1 MSQSTE
7 TTSSPIVG
15 IDFGTTKTMV
25 AVYDLG
31 RNHARTQRL
40 GRGRD
45 ELPTAMFTTAS
56 GEVLFGDE
64 AEDEGESDQVNLMR
78 RFKMKLGH
86 PGPAIVGRRK
96 ATAEELVADFLR
108 YLKMRLESEVLHE
121 QVQRAVLTV
130 PAMFGPAQRKSL
142 MNAAKTAGFLDVT
155 LLDEPTAAGLAY
167 CDHNPVGKDLRFLV
181 VDWGGGTFDVAL
193 LERSADRGT
202 KIIREFV
209 AGLGDI
215 GGEALD
221 DDLWGHVSQSLVE
234 AGYERLDR
242 QDRNM
247 WGRYRREIL
256 RSKERLSNIDAV
268 KVNFLLN
275 GGNPVRIDFQ
285 RSVLED
291 AISANVVKGANF
303 VAELLDRCRAVGQ
316 MPDFVL
322 LAGGTSRIPMIQ
334 RVFEERLQ
342 IECRKW
348 SEGREAIALGAAL
361 HARDL
366 WQPKE
371 PPNESKEKT
380 AHNGKMEA
388 MSIYRGLLEAA
399 WADGMIS
406 QEEKVFLGKRRKEL
420 ELTIE
425 ESQALQTQILGG
437 KIDEVCGS
445 LQDPQKDT
453 NKKTAEPITYAGGCT
468 NLSLESPAAAEIGL
482 TIESI
487 SGAEV
492 SGILEVHTPLSGG
505 SRFKGQIKDNIIS
518 FVTKDDEAE
527 ITWQGHFSEDKITD
541 GEYSV
546 KIKDPKIRAVMGEKQ
561 EGIWN
566 CSRLNGDSTV
576 STPLKMSLEKS
587 DIGTQILAAVP
598 TDQLQGEELIMKT
611 HYPVTY
617 ILRIENTSSLTI
629 RNARI
634 NLSSEEGNKYSVHV
648 PEIKSGKKNALLLTP
663 IDLDGWT
670 LTMGDTIVVDAN
682 GQNRCILKVTEAA
695 CNAIDNKKALAREIP
710 CVVTLRPA
718 TFSKN
723 FVLKVFNITNKKL
736 NVIEIT
742 SQSSLDGQ
750 ITAHKPTVEIVQGD
764 EAEMGW
770 LEIGSNPKHGDRIL
784 IKFNHYEPVDVIV
797 LGGEAG
803 SKGAAWAVLGGLG
816 ALAAALAGG

>member
-1 MSQSTE
+1 MSQSTK

-215 GGEALD
+215 GGETLD
-221 DDLWGHVSQSLVE
+221 DDLWGHVSQSLVD

-247 WGRYRREIL
+247 WGRYRREIS
-256 RSKERLSNIDAV
+256 RSKERLSNIDSV

-371 PPNESKEKT
+371 SPNESKEKT

-406 QEEKVFLGKRRKEL
+406 QEEWVFLGKRRKEL
-420 ELTIE
+420 GLSIE
-425 ESQALQTQILGG
+425 ESEIIQRQVLGALIRDIAENETTSSTNYSARKFNCPNRQCGKEMVLTPVEYASKTYACPYCKKSGFISRQQTANVAQTEHYAADGQQVMGQSGSGLEEGYYDVVLADSG
-437 KIDEVCGS
+437 RNKIAVIKALCEVIPAVGLARARNIVESTPYKIADDASSQSSEEIKRHLEEAGASVRLFRKLSIQSSEMEVASNANVSCHELSVDAMKLPTPVDSSSREVSTRVSSGS
-445 LQDPQKDT
+445 LIHRDKVLKLIGRFTSGTPDDSTYVWPKLPPQKIK
-453 NKKTAEPITYAGGCT
+453 NAIASYAKV
-468 NLSLESPAAAEIGL
+468 NSSEIL
-482 TIESI
+482 
-487 SGAEV
+487 
-492 SGILEVHTPLSGG
+492 LLH
-505 SRFKGQIKDNIIS
+505 
-518 FVTKDDEAE
+518 
-527 ITWQGHFSEDKITD
+527 
-541 GEYSV
+541 
-546 KIKDPKIRAVMGEKQ
+546 
-561 EGIWN
+561 
-566 CSRLNGDSTV
+566 DSTV
-576 STPLKMSLEKS
+576 FGSAKDGFIMTSTHIFWKDMNEQPRSIRFSEVSTIIENASTTFIGSGLQINGIPFTPNGGFYNKSLCSMFRKL
-587 DIGTQILAAVP
+587 ILAICA
-598 TDQLQGEELIMKT
+598 
-611 HYPVTY
+611 
-617 ILRIENTSSLTI
+617 
-629 RNARI
+629 I
-634 NLSSEEGNKYSVHV
+634 NLGN
-648 PEIKSGKKNALLLTP
+648 
-663 IDLDGWT
+663 
-670 LTMGDTIVVDAN
+670 
-682 GQNRCILKVTEAA
+682 
-695 CNAIDNKKALAREIP
+695 
-710 CVVTLRPA
+710 
-718 TFSKN
+718 
-723 FVLKVFNITNKKL
+723 
-736 NVIEIT
+736 
-742 SQSSLDGQ
+742 
-750 ITAHKPTVEIVQGD
+750 
-764 EAEMGW
+764 
-770 LEIGSNPKHGDRIL
+770 
-784 IKFNHYEPVDVIV
+784 
-797 LGGEAG
+797 
-803 SKGAAWAVLGGLG
+803 
-816 ALAAALAGG
+816 